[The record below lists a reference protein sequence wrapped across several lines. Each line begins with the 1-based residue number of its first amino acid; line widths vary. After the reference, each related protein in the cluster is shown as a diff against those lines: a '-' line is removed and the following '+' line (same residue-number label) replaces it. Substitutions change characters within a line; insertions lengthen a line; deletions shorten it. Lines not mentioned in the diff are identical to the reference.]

1 MMRGAWIIIYL
12 CLFGGGIAPISSFA
26 PSGKLLISRRKQH
39 DSQTHRIPQ
48 TQTIASI
55 SYAATTSLSLK
66 SNTQATTQ
74 EISNGLL
81 YKLQQKAAASTNSET
96 LDSEINNLVRSL
108 IDLKAKFNPA
118 TCIDG
123 PLFASVHFI
132 GDSPLWARIG
142 AGVVRNIKGQ
152 KYTLQNMMFTNYAE
166 ILGTNFYLKAVGT
179 FKDEGPVVSSSLSS
193 TSVDSANSE
202 QSNPFGAAFASLFN
216 YGNNSKSKSKSKQ
229 QSTSLPTPYDYS
241 ATVTG
246 ASIVLF
252 QRFSVDLTIE
262 GTGTVR
268 VLFADDNLRIF
279 LSPTDTNVTKGGG
292 DWESEGL
299 IVVQVRVDLVYN
311 DWIDEL

>member
-1 MMRGAWIIIYL
+1 MTIRAAWITYL
-12 CLFGGGIAPISSFA
+12 CLCGGVAPILSFSL
-26 PSGKLLISRRKQH
+26 SGQRLISRRKQH
-39 DSQTHRIPQ
+39 NAHTHTHIIPKS
-48 TQTIASI
+48 TSILYASTL
-55 SYAATTSLSLK
+55 SSLK
-66 SNTQATTQ
+66 SNKQATIQ
-74 EISNGLL
+74 ETSNELL
-81 YKLQQKAAASTNSET
+81 YRLQQKAASTNSKSDDM
-96 LDSEINNLVRSL
+96 LDGEINNLVRTL
-108 IDLKAKFNPA
+108 IDSKAKFNPA

-142 AGVVRNIKGQ
+142 AGIVRNIKGQ
-152 KYTLQNMMFTNYAE
+152 KYTLDNMMFTNYAE

-179 FKDEGPVVSSSLSS
+179 FKDEGPAVSSSPSS
-193 TSVDSANSE
+193 TSVSSANTE
-202 QSNPFGAAFASLFN
+202 KSNPLGAAFASLFN
-216 YGNNSKSKSKSKQ
+216 SGNNSNISKQ

-252 QRFSVDLTIE
+252 QKFSVDLTIE

-268 VLFADDNLRIF
+268 VLYADDNLRIF

-299 IVVQVRVDLVYN
+299 IVVQVRVDLVYD